1 MQTQRL
7 RALEKATAHLPRTL
21 EQLTRTLDAMPESEH
36 QPWLATISDAELTL
50 LTDEYARQRK
60 AAGIPDYDWD
70 KLSNEEV
77 ERVLNG
83 DLTPLE
89 TCPFL
94 TADNQPQRATL

>member
-7 RALEKATAHLPRTL
+7 KALEKATAHLPRTL
-21 EQLTRTLDAMPESEH
+21 EQLLREMEALPGAQH
-36 QPWLATISDAELTL
+36 RAWLASISEAELTL

-60 AAGIPDYDWD
+60 AEGLPDYDWD
-70 KLSNEEV
+70 KLTNEEL

-89 TCPFL
+89 TCPFVTTNTQL
-94 TADNQPQRATL
+94 EARV